1 MRAANPFP
9 PPLTHPAGYVSA
21 CARTPASEILK
32 IRDREVGTPRKYR
45 IRKVEEEGKGRN
57 ILRSAK
63 RRDIRR
69 ARGKTGEMSLRCA
82 KERQESV
89 AGHVNRQSRILS
101 FINDS
106 PTIP

>member
-45 IRKVEEEGKGRN
+45 IRKVDEGEKEGTSRL
-57 ILRSAK
+57 LRSAT

-69 ARGKTGEMSLRCA
+69 ARGKTGDVIFAAMREGTA
-82 KERQESV
+82 GEGHV
-89 AGHVNRQSRILS
+89 AG
-101 FINDS
+101 
-106 PTIP
+106 T